1 MKNLKLIKKYYLGL
15 SHRGKAL
22 CIFAGMIV
30 VIGILELLK

>member
-1 MKNLKLIKKYYLGL
+1 MKNLKLVKEYYLGL

-22 CIFAGMIV
+22 CIFACIIV